1 MQSKRL
7 PEPAEQPSFHTI
19 DELMMMIL
27 QVGKESPTFQRIS
40 LYIEKNY
47 LKIIFMRAD
56 DLAEQMGVSQGSV
69 SRFFTT
75 LGYRGYNGFL
85 RNLQAI
91 VSQQLTA
98 PQRLELGSPQGAARS
113 QRKSIVREVRNLEAL
128 DRVTRGEAYELMVA
142 AIAAPAPLCLVS
154 ARMSATLLPYLSYTL
169 QKMRNDVYVATPD
182 TPQWERLELAQE
194 PAGNVIII
202 AFPRYAN
209 ELLHLCE
216 RLHRRRVPFQAVTDS
231 RLSPIV
237 PLADNVVLTPVTTSS
252 PFDGYSAPMMLFNLL
267 LQDAARQ
274 MPQLRARMEAI
285 EAIER
290 ENHVYF
296 AK

>member
-1 MQSKRL
+1 
-7 PEPAEQPSFHTI
+7 
-19 DELMMMIL
+19 
-27 QVGKESPTFQRIS
+27 
-40 LYIEKNY
+40 
-47 LKIIFMRAD
+47 
-56 DLAEQMGVSQGSV
+56 
-69 SRFFTT
+69 
-75 LGYRGYNGFL
+75 
-85 RNLQAI
+85 
-91 VSQQLTA
+91 
-98 PQRLELGSPQGAARS
+98 
-113 QRKSIVREVRNLEAL
+113 
-128 DRVTRGEAYELMVA
+128 
-142 AIAAPAPLCLVS
+142 
-154 ARMSATLLPYLSYTL
+154 MSATLLPYLSYTL